1 LPDILSAFGE
11 MEALARLSE
20 NVRLDETPR
29 GCDEDPLPVIPLFA
43 DTVLSPTAEPSIEVI
58 VVPE

>member
-1 LPDILSAFGE
+1 

-29 GCDEDPLPVIPLFA
+29 GCDEDPLPVMPLFA
-43 DTVLSPTAEPSIEVI
+43 DAVLSPTAEPSIEVI

>member
-1 LPDILSAFGE
+1 

-43 DTVLSPTAEPSIEVI
+43 DAVLSPTAEPSMDVI
-58 VVPE
+58 VLPE